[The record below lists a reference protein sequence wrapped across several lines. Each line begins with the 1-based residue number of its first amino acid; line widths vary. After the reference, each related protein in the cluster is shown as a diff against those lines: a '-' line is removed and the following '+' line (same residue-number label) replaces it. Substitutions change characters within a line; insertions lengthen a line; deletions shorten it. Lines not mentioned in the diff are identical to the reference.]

1 MPEAIRLTFDPRS
14 VADYQRFLAAK
25 TLPKYRIQG
34 RTAIVPAEYA
44 GRLGLAPTRLYYHIN
59 LLEKHGLLVVD
70 ETRTV
75 GNLIEK
81 RGCVRRCHGGEEA
94 ACACRRRLKERA
106 SECLSL

>member
-1 MPEAIRLTFDPRS
+1 MQGGGIHRDAVEEGVDARACSCQPGLERIAFLSKFDDLLLQEVVRLL
-14 VADYQRFLAAK
+14 QRMMA
-25 TLPKYRIQG
+25 REQ
-34 RTAIVPAEYA
+34 
-44 GRLGLAPTRLYYHIN
+44 
-59 LLEKHGLLVVD
+59 LLD
-70 ETRTV
+70 TV